1 MVLQKNLTTDQNAN
15 LNRKAFIPSLYQP
28 VRKTIKLRSMYN
40 YNGTPSKPLTRV
52 RQNKATRKT
61 IQSHTK
67 RKEKNKEKTTTNKLV
82 FMQRR
87 GFHT

>member
-28 VRKTIKLRSMYN
+28 IRKTIKLRSMYN

-52 RQNKATRKT
+52 RQNKATRK
-61 IQSHTK
+61 QYNHTQK
-67 RKEKNKEKTTTNKLV
+67 ERKKTKKKQQQTN
-82 FMQRR
+82 
-87 GFHT
+87 